1 MTCLTF
7 RAGSAALPLFVCACS
22 SSSPSAPPAEVV
34 ADSSTAS
41 ESDAAATGALA
52 EASAAPTCA
61 SFVAASL
68 SSCAMPPATGVF
80 LADKCQTCHKSPPI
94 NHAPFS
100 LLTYA
105 DTLKPDSLCGNVP
118 IWQAMHYVIQPNSVP
133 HMPFGNAPQLTSSEF
148 TTLDGWLTGCAVPS
162 TADAGADDAAGE

>member
-1 MTCLTF
+1 
-7 RAGSAALPLFVCACS
+7 
-22 SSSPSAPPAEVV
+22 
-34 ADSSTAS
+34 
-41 ESDAAATGALA
+41 
-52 EASAAPTCA
+52 
-61 SFVAASL
+61 
-68 SSCAMPPATGVF
+68 MPPATGVF
-80 LADKCQTCHKSPPI
+80 PADVATVLGDKCQTCHKSPPI